1 FQVQAADRLLF
12 VTSLCFDL
20 SVYDIFGILA
30 AGGSIQIATEE
41 DIHDPER
48 LLFLLCHEPITF
60 WDSAP
65 PVLQQVIPFLP
76 TAEGPGTQQLR
87 LIFLGGDW
95 IPLGMPDRIRQVFT
109 RAQMVNLGGATE
121 TTVWSNYYAIG
132 EADPSWAS
140 IPYGKPIQ
148 NARYF
153 ILDSNFQPCPT
164 GVDGEMYIGGQCL
177 SEGYCNDP
185 ELTAEKFLPNP
196 FSEEAGARLYRTGDL
211 GRFWADGNMEF
222 LGRAD
227 QQVKVRGFRI
237 ELGEIETTLS
247 QHPLVQDVVVIASE
261 YAEREKRIIA
271 YLVPRQ
277 RAETS
282 PASTADGIE
291 GSDEFSVNISPPG
304 SGESDKS
311 SLIHALRQFLQE
323 RLPEYML
330 PSAYMLLEKLPLS
343 ANGKVDRKTLPNPV
357 HEDMAHE
364 FVAPRSALEEM
375 LATVWASTLGLQRVS
390 IHDNFFMLGGH
401 SLLATQL
408 VTRVRELCQVDLPL
422 SSLFHAQTIASF
434 AHEVA
439 IHRQRK
445 VDQASFHILPA
456 SRNGRYHP
464 LSFPQEQVWFI
475 LQLTPE
481 NIAY

>member
-1 FQVQAADRLLF
+1 SLGVGPGVFVAVYMTRSLDLLPALLGILKAGGTYVPLEVSFPPARVLHILSSLHIPTVITHQAVFSKLPDLSSLPALEHVICFNEVGEQQYYRQSSIRLWTSSQLVGLPPDNLPVLGSSRNLAYVIFTSGSTGTPKGVMVSHQSVLNVIEWVNTTFQVQAADRLLF

-211 GRFWADGNMEF
+211 GRFWADGN
-222 LGRAD
+222 
-227 QQVKVRGFRI
+227 
-237 ELGEIETTLS
+237 
-247 QHPLVQDVVVIASE
+247 
-261 YAEREKRIIA
+261 
-271 YLVPRQ
+271 
-277 RAETS
+277 
-282 PASTADGIE
+282 
-291 GSDEFSVNISPPG
+291 
-304 SGESDKS
+304 
-311 SLIHALRQFLQE
+311 
-323 RLPEYML
+323 
-330 PSAYMLLEKLPLS
+330 
-343 ANGKVDRKTLPNPV
+343 
-357 HEDMAHE
+357 
-364 FVAPRSALEEM
+364 
-375 LATVWASTLGLQRVS
+375 
-390 IHDNFFMLGGH
+390 
-401 SLLATQL
+401 
-408 VTRVRELCQVDLPL
+408 
-422 SSLFHAQTIASF
+422 
-434 AHEVA
+434 
-439 IHRQRK
+439 
-445 VDQASFHILPA
+445 
-456 SRNGRYHP
+456 
-464 LSFPQEQVWFI
+464 
-475 LQLTPE
+475 
-481 NIAY
+481 